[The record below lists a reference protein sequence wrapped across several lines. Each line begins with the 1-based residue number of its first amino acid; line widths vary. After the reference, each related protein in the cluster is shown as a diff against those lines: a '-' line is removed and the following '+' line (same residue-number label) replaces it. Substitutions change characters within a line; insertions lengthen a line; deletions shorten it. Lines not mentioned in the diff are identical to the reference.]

1 MVEWRQITGRESVF
15 HVEIMVVL
23 WKEEEEE
30 KNTEESIF
38 ESVSIIIV

>member
-1 MVEWRQITGRESVF
+1 MVVEWRQITGRESVF

-23 WKEEEEE
+23 WKEEE